1 LKNAVTLLSL
11 LISTTLFGQQI
22 HYFRVNMG
30 PKTEFFTLENTQNIQ
45 KLTHIDVGAGAYL
58 GFRFNPSVFAEIG
71 IIKNDYSFKFE
82 VPTPVNDEVLIG
94 HENTVYPVYSSYQL
108 GFLGGYETHL
118 NEDWVAYGK
127 LGFHLFLAK
136 SLDRTGTISST
147 RYLDNGDPVKVTWYS
162 NDFEAGN
169 LIFRADAGFYRN
181 VSENLALDFFFSG
194 RSSNLIVNSAKM
206 TLESNAAN
214 EQNIVLNNQATSL
227 GFNIGVKYKI
237 RNLE

>member
-1 LKNAVTLLSL
+1 MKNVITAI
-11 LISTTLFGQQI
+11 LIFFTATVFGQQI

-45 KLTHIDVGAGAYL
+45 KLTHVDVGAGAYL
-58 GFRFNPSVFAEIG
+58 GFRFNPHVFAEIG
-71 IIKNDYSFKFE
+71 VIKNDYSFKFE
-82 VPTPVNDEVLIG
+82 VPTTIGDEVLIA

-108 GFLGGYETHL
+108 GLLAGYETRL
-118 NEDWVAYGK
+118 NEDWIAYGK
-127 LGFHLFLAK
+127 LGFHLFLSK
-136 SLDRTGTISST
+136 KLDRTGTIAST
-147 RYLDNGDPVKVTWYS
+147 KYLDNGDPVKVTWYS

-169 LIFRADAGFYRN
+169 LIFRGDLGFYRN
-181 VSENLALDFFFSG
+181 VSENLALDFFVSG
-194 RSSNLIVNSAKM
+194 RSSNLVVNSALM

-214 EQNIVLNNQATSL
+214 EQNIVLNNKATSL